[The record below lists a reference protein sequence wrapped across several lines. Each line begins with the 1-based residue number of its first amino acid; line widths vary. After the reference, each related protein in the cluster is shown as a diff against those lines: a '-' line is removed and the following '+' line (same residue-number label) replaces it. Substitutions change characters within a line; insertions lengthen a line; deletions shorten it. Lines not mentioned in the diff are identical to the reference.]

1 MIILDTDHFNV
12 LQIGKGMAYDAL
24 AARMDASPDQDFS
37 TTVVT
42 FEEHMRGWLAG
53 IRRAREIAD
62 EVRPYDQ
69 LIKLVRFFQA
79 WDILRFSERAA
90 STFRELRQQRV
101 RIGSLDL
108 KIASIAL
115 EHGATLLSA
124 NARDFDH
131 VPGLRVED
139 WLHSAG

>member
-1 MIILDTDHFNV
+1 MKHDHPRHRSR
-12 LQIGKGMAYDAL
+12 QH
-24 AARMDASPDQDFS
+24 SPDRQ
-37 TTVVT
+37 
-42 FEEHMRGWLAG
+42 GA
-53 IRRAREIAD
+53 A
-62 EVRPYDQ
+62 YDQ

-79 WDILRFSERAA
+79 WNILRFSEDAA
-90 STFRELRQQRV
+90 STFRGLRQQRV

-124 NARDFDH
+124 NARDFDQI
-131 VPGLRVED
+131 PGLRVEV